1 MSTPIEFFSYSKY
14 FFSLFLQTGLCAYFI
29 RDWRYLHFATAGLI
43 IPQLLLWWW
52 VPESPRWLITR
63 RKWRKFSQI
72 ARKREISY
80 FDS

>member
-1 MSTPIEFFSYSKY
+1 MNVTY
-14 FFSLFLQTGLCAYFI
+14 LCPYWLLSVADQLLP
-29 RDWRYLHFATAGLI
+29 RLI